1 MKRRAFIA
9 GAAGTA
15 AWSALA
21 RAQQSTLP
29 TIGILHSAAAEL
41 ILKGLF
47 KGLTE
52 AGHRQGE
59 TYTLEFRS
67 AQGQPERLPALA
79 ADLVERKVTVIVAA
93 GGNLP
98 GLAVKK
104 ATTTIPIVFVSGGD
118 PVAGGLVS
126 NMARPGGNLTG
137 VSTVGRDL
145 DAKRLDLLHQ
155 LLPPGAVIG
164 VLVNPTYADAALQLR
179 DLPAAGDAVRRRVL
193 TARAGTPDAIDAA
206 IAQLVQDGAGALVVA
221 QDPFLYSQR
230 ARLTAAAARH
240 RLPAI
245 YHRAEFAEE
254 GGLISYGTSFHEGY
268 RQAGLYVAKI
278 LAGARP
284 GDLPVLQPT
293 EFDLVINL
301 KTARALGLEIPTT
314 VLARADEVIE

>member
-9 GAAGTA
+9 GVASVA
-15 AWSALA
+15 AWPVLT
-21 RAQQSTLP
+21 RAQQLP
-29 TIGILHSAAAEL
+29 MIGILHSAAAEL

-47 KGLTE
+47 KGLSE
-52 AGHRQGE
+52 AGHAEGQ

-67 AQGQPERLPALA
+67 AQGQPERLPAFVAELIDRPVA
-79 ADLVERKVTVIVAA
+79 VIVAA

-98 GLAVKK
+98 GLAAKK

-118 PVAGGLVS
+118 PVAGGLVT

-145 DAKRLDLLHQ
+145 DAKRLDFLHQ
-155 LLPPGAVIG
+155 LLPAGTAIGA
-164 VLVNPTYADAALQLR
+164 LVNPNYADGALQLR
-179 DLPAAGDAVRRRVL
+179 ELPKAGAAVQRQMHV
-193 TARAGTPDAIDAA
+193 ARAATADEIDTAVAA
-206 IAQLVQDGAGALVVA
+206 LAQQGAGALVVA
-221 QDPFLYSQR
+221 QDPFFYSQR
-230 ARLTAAAARH
+230 ARLVAAAARH
-240 RLPAI
+240 KLPAI

-301 KTARALGLEIPTT
+301 KTARTLGLEIPTT